1 MVPQA
6 RQGAGQRDCAPV
18 TVDDADM
25 LRARVYTLLAQLLAR
40 PPSQALLDTVAGLSG
55 DGSPFGRAI
64 GGLAARAAAT
74 DERRAGREYFDLL
87 VGVTRGELVPYA
99 SYYRTG
105 FLNDR
110 PLARLREDMQ
120 ALGIA
125 RAANVVEPED
135 HIASIAEMMAALI
148 AGTFG
153 PPDLDRQKRFFDRHL
168 APWAGRFFADLEAAA
183 AADLYRPVGT
193 IGRLFLDI
201 ETDAF
206 AMFAP
211 ASGTVDEREGTSH
224 AP

>member
-1 MVPQA
+1 MA
-6 RQGAGQRDCAPV
+6 EHAEQGFMDE
-18 TVDDADM
+18 VDDADR
-25 LRARVYTLLAQLLAR
+25 LRAQVYTLLAQLLAR
-40 PPSQALLDTVAGLSG
+40 PPSQGLLDAVAGLSG
-55 DGSPFGRAI
+55 DGTPFGRAI
-64 GGLAARAAAT
+64 GDLAARAASI
-74 DERRAGREYFDLL
+74 DEQRAGREYFDLL

-110 PLARLREDMQ
+110 PLASLREDMQ

-125 RAANVVEPED
+125 RAAEVVEPED

-148 AGTFG
+148 TGSLG
-153 PPDLDRQKRFFDRHL
+153 PPDLHRQKRFFDRHL

-183 AADLYRPVGT
+183 AANLYRPVGT

-201 ETDAF
+201 EADAF
-206 AMFAP
+206 AMLAP
-211 ASGTVDEREGTSH
+211 ATGTVDEREGTSH